1 MSYLCALDII
11 LNTGSNKNISF
22 YYLIEEVLV
31 NWRSRNLRRYN
42 CWVFFMSIMMLIT
55 YKTILKH
62 SYMIHKNAKSMMIYK
77 NLLI

>member
-31 NWRSRNLRRYN
+31 NWRSRNLRYN
-42 CWVFFMSIMMLIT
+42 LLVFFLCLMMLIT

-62 SYMIHKNAKSMMIYK
+62 SYMIHKNAKSMIIYK

>member
-31 NWRSRNLRRYN
+31 NWRSRNLDII
-42 CWVFFMSIMMLIT
+42 CWFFFMSNDAHYVQNNL
-55 YKTILKH
+55 KT
-62 SYMIHKNAKSMMIYK
+62 
-77 NLLI
+77 

>member
-31 NWRSRNLRRYN
+31 NWRSRNLRYN
-42 CWVFFMSIMMLIT
+42 LLGFFLCLMMLIT

-62 SYMIHKNAKSMMIYK
+62 SYMIHKNAKSMIIYK

>member
-31 NWRSRNLRRYN
+31 NWRSRNLDII
-42 CWVFFMSIMMLIT
+42 CWFFLCLMMLIT

-62 SYMIHKNAKSMMIYK
+62 SYMIHKNAKSMIIYK